1 MGAKEKKPGSR
12 KKKNPRIVLPEGPVP
27 GKGKKNPEFERKKT
41 RESYFQRA
49 QSLAKEKKP
58 GIRKKKKPR
67 IVLPEGPVP
76 GKGKK
81 TRNSKEKKP
90 ANRTSRWPSPW
101 RRKRNPEFERK
112 KTRES
117 YFQRAQ
123 SLAKEKNLE

>member
-1 MGAKEKKPGSR
+1 M
-12 KKKNPRIVLPEGPVP
+12 GPVP
-27 GKGKKNPEFERKKT
+27 GKGKKTWNSKETKT

-58 GIRKKKKPR
+58 GIRKKQNPR

-90 ANRTSRWPSPW
+90 ANRTSRGPSPW
-101 RRKRNPEFERK
+101 QRKKNPEFERK

>member
-1 MGAKEKKPGSR
+1 MGTRNSKA
-12 KKKNPRIVLPEGPVP
+12 
-27 GKGKKNPEFERKKT
+27 KKT

-49 QSLAKEKKP
+49 QPLAKEKKP
-58 GIRKKKKPR
+58 GIRKKKNPR

-90 ANRTSRWPSPW
+90 ANRTSRGPSPW
-101 RRKRNPEFERK
+101 QRKKSPEFERK
-112 KTRES
+112 KNRES

-123 SLAKEKNLE
+123 SLAKEKKPGIRKKKNLRIVLPDGPVPGEGKEIRNSK